1 MILLNFSHPVSPQ
14 QLAQIQALA
23 GRPVDRVVSFKTQL
37 DQSDSFKTQ
46 ISKLFLDAG
55 LDAVEWQT
63 QPILVNL
70 PSLTS
75 AAGVVLSEIHGRAG
89 YFPPILRFRQTQGSL
104 PPVYEVAEILNLQEI
119 RNSAREQR

>member
-14 QLAQIQALA
+14 HLGQIQALA
-23 GRPVDRVVSFKTQL
+23 GRPVERVVSLKTHL
-37 DQSDSFKTQ
+37 DQFDSFKNQ
-46 ISKLFLDAG
+46 INKLFLGVG

-75 AAGVVLSEIHGRAG
+75 AAGVVLAEIHGRAG
-89 YFPPILRFRQTQGSL
+89 YFPPMLRFRQTQGSL